1 MDSSKIR
8 RGNDTVHIKWD
19 LNQAIL
25 SGDSML
31 ILSYTLLKKLIL
43 KYKRFLKVNETALLI
58 CEGQQLDLDFTKM
71 ILIMKII

>member
-8 RGNDTVHIKWD
+8 RGNETVHTKWN

-31 ILSYTLLKKLIL
+31 ILSYKLLEKYPNEIQKLLLKL
-43 KYKRFLKVNETALLI
+43 
-58 CEGQQLDLDFTKM
+58 
-71 ILIMKII
+71 